1 MAWSRSLLA
10 LFSPLVLALAAC
22 SSGGGGQS
30 ASATSADV
38 NASFPSGLAVGAP
51 TDVSGSASTL
61 VKPRGGLRF
70 ARDWGTATWQ
80 AIRQG
85 NGRQLAHL
93 ATAVLPMGSAQAAGV
108 ASPEID
114 RIAALVRAVLRGDTS
129 VDVSSLLVVQHLFDG
144 EGSNATCFGP
154 QLLYANHDDHVAGP
168 GASGQL
174 PSGDLGL
181 WKATADDG
189 TTPCVADQLSRRVR
203 GVRRQT
209 FQGLLL
215 MASMRHAVASDST
228 LAMPAAGATT
238 TVTTVMNTL
247 MSALSPAITVETA
260 TIALDGT
267 DSTYTYRLV
276 LNNGGSGSGYRRG
289 EVILRH
295 TPGSSTGVYA
305 GVMQVSGFTFT
316 SDSAMGC
323 SDLVSS
329 GLYQAAAVSTLSY
342 SRDENDIAFSSRF
355 ARYCGHPTDDT
366 GSNYGAQ
373 VASFTSAGEL
383 DPSVKLA
390 GGGGSARGS
399 TLGWNGGFARFAG
412 AFDRDTLDGS
422 YQYAWQAG
430 VNDGHSRTLL
440 ATSSYNSAAALR
452 TVTGYFGYA
461 ADIATTDGS
470 LLGMICNWAGPGNN
484 HTPGNRFQMQT
495 ATLADSA
502 SAFSLGSSKITY
514 APTVSCNSGSAM
526 TYDVDGDNTIAGGEG
541 ASVTNDLDTLT
552 GSRTTVQEEI
562 SARGFS
568 TPAGF

>member
-10 LFSPLVLALAAC
+10 LFSPWVLALAAC

-30 ASATSADV
+30 ASAASADV

-51 TDVSGSASTL
+51 TDVNSSASARM
-61 VKPRGGLRF
+61 KPRGGLRF

-108 ASPEID
+108 ASPEIG
-114 RIAALVRAVLRGDTS
+114 RIATLVRAVLSGDTS
-129 VDVSSLLVVQHLFDG
+129 VDVSSLLAVEDLFDG
-144 EGSNATCFGP
+144 DGRNATCFGP
-154 QLLYANHDDHVAGP
+154 RLLYANHDDQP
-168 GASGQL
+168 GTGGLL

-181 WKATADDG
+181 WRATADDG

-215 MASMRHAVASDST
+215 MASMRHAVASDAT

-238 TVTTVMNTL
+238 TVTTAMNTL
-247 MSALSPAITVETA
+247 MSALSPAIAVETA
-260 TIALDGT
+260 TIALDST

-276 LNNGGSGSGYRRG
+276 LNNGGSGAGLRRG

-295 TPGSSTGVYA
+295 TPGGSTGVYA

-316 SDSAMGC
+316 VDSAMGC
-323 SDLVSS
+323 SDLMTG

-342 SRDENDIAFSSRF
+342 SRDEDDIAFSSRF

-366 GSNYGAQ
+366 GSDYGAQ
-373 VASFTSAGEL
+373 VASFTSGGEL
-383 DPSVKLA
+383 DPGIRLA
-390 GGGGSARGS
+390 SGGGARGS

-430 VNDGHSRTLL
+430 VNDSHSRTLL
-440 ATSSYNSAAALR
+440 ATSSYNSAAAVR

-461 ADIATTDGS
+461 ADIASPDGS

-484 HTPGNRFQMQT
+484 HTPGKRFQMQT

-514 APTVSCNSGSAM
+514 APTVSCDSSSDM
-526 TYDVDGDNTIAGGEG
+526 TYDVDGDNTIGSGEG
-541 ASVTNDLDTLT
+541 ASVTNDLDTPT
-552 GSRTTVQEEI
+552 GSHTTVQEEI
-562 SARGFS
+562 SSRGFR